1 MSSEERLKTPPP
13 SNPEP
18 KDLRQGMA

>member
-18 KDLRQGMA
+18 KDLRQVMA